1 MPERDKGRWRAAA
14 HLSGAQDAGG
24 QGGERGPGTAG
35 WEPWGQGLARRLG
48 GAQEQEVMGK
58 IEEGRH

>member
-24 QGGERGPGTAG
+24 QGGREDLGLLGGNHGVR
-35 WEPWGQGLARRLG
+35 GLARRLG
-48 GAQEQEVMGK
+48 GSTEQEVMGK